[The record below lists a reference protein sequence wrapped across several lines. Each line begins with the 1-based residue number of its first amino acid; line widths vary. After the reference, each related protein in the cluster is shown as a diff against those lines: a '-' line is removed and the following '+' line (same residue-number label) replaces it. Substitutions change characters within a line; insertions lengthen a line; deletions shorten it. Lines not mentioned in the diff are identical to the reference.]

1 MRSFAINRTSSES
14 LKPYELIGLKYRLG
28 SDPVKHGTGDC
39 LSLVRTVLANDG
51 FTVPQGHRDWYRR
64 LRKKDYSIFFEEL
77 NRWGVESPP
86 KLGTIGLCHGQD
98 EGYGMAAYYEEGW
111 LSYRKTLE
119 GQVVIWSPLEA
130 LSLAGCYFQRKPISV
145 MHSD

>member
-1 MRSFAINRTSSES
+1 M
-14 LKPYELIGLKYRLG
+14 KPYELIGLEYRLG

-51 FTVPQGHRDWYRR
+51 FTVPKGERDWYRR
-64 LRKKDYSIFFEEL
+64 LKRKDYSIFFEEL

-86 KLGTIGLCHGQD
+86 KLGAIGLCKSD
-98 EGYGMAAYYEEGW
+98 DGYGMAAYYEDGW
-111 LSYRKTLE
+111 LSYRRTLE
-119 GQVVIWSPLEA
+119 SQVVIWSPLEA

-145 MHSD
+145 MPLE